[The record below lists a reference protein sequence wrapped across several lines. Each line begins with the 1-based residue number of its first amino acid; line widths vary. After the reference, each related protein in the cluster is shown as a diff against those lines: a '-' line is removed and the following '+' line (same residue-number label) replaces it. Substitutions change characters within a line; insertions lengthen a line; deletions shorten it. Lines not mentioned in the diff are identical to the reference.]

1 MTMEKLKQK
10 RWPRIVLYVIGL
22 IGIGVGFFILF
33 PYLISRFNIP
43 IEGLASTAYLVV
55 FGVTLLSNAAV
66 LIPVTYPHLTIMIA
80 AANYWDPFMIALVA
94 SVAGAL
100 GEITGYYAGYLGKK
114 IVHFENVPGYNRL
127 VGWMQRHGFW
137 GILVVS
143 FQPILPVD
151 IAGLLAGASKL
162 PLWKFLLPCWAGKL
176 GKYLLACYLG
186 GAILRLL
193 PPLPFWPQ

>member
-1 MTMEKLKQK
+1 
-10 RWPRIVLYVIGL
+10 
-22 IGIGVGFFILF
+22 
-33 PYLISRFNIP
+33 
-43 IEGLASTAYLVV
+43 LVV
-55 FGVTLLSNAAV
+55 FGITLLSNATV

-80 AANYWDPFMIALVA
+80 AATYWDPFMIALVA

-100 GEITGYYAGYLGKK
+100 GEITAYYAGRLGKR
-114 IVHFENVPGYNRL
+114 IALLENVPVYDKL
-127 VGWMQRHGFW
+127 VGWMAKYGLW
-137 GILVVS
+137 GIFVMSV
-143 FQPILPVD
+143 QPILPVD
-151 IAGLLAGASKL
+151 IAGILAGASKM

>member
-1 MTMEKLKQK
+1 MAMEKPKQK

-22 IGIGVGFFILF
+22 IGIGVGFLILF
-33 PYLISRFNIP
+33 PYLISRLNIP

-66 LIPVTYPHLTIMIA
+66 LIPVTYPHLTIMIT

-100 GEITGYYAGYLGKK
+100 GEITAYYAGRLGKR
-114 IVHFENVPGYNRL
+114 IALLENVPVYDKL
-127 VGWMQRHGFW
+127 VGWMAKYGLW
-137 GILVVS
+137 GIFVMSV
-143 FQPILPVD
+143 QPILPVD
-151 IAGLLAGASKL
+151 IAGILAGASKM